1 MISSFALRQQIE
13 ATLSNRIPSA
23 LTPVKRVIRAVT
35 STGVE
40 ALDAVLRGGLPCA
53 GITEVVGPEC
63 SGRMTFALGC
73 VEVITQRGNVCAW
86 VDVGDGLD
94 PESAA
99 ANGVDLERLLWVRCG
114 GVVSAAN
121 VMSQAGV
128 EAPVAKVPPMSTQ
141 QAGCSGLHPRSEGR
155 NMPQAIS
162 AMLQVQPSQ
171 AQLSQTQLS
180 QAQPS
185 QTQLS
190 QAQMRREERA
200 IGTPRAPNRLLSQ
213 RSVDREE
220 QVATDRL
227 PARRG
232 EKMVA
237 THAYAAGDVGSR
249 VKQRQSEKRAV
260 PASEVRP
267 AGKGWHA
274 LDQALRATDML
285 LQGGGFS
292 VIVLDLGS
300 VTAEM
305 AWRIP
310 LATWFRFRTACEQ
323 AGVSL
328 LLLTQH
334 ACARSSAELVVRMH
348 AGSLVA
354 DGKVLTGVRYEAQ
367 VERQRFEQHES
378 RLVPAR
384 RPPQSERAGQWRSEA
399 AWAQAR

>member
-162 AMLQVQPSQ
+162 AML
-171 AQLSQTQLS
+171 QTQLS

>member
-162 AMLQVQPSQ
+162 AMLQV
-171 AQLSQTQLS
+171 QLS